1 VTPNLDR
8 DYVQWTLQGEF
19 SNSLI
24 QVTRGRALKVKTA
37 VGAPGTG
44 AVRPPLFSAA
54 ANGHLK
60 VCGDALFVC
69 LCVWLCLEGCFV
81 LRFSVCFVF
90 VEIDRLLEKV
100 MC

>member
-1 VTPNLDR
+1 MDPAGGVFELPHSGHAWQSPEGLDGC
-8 DYVQWTLQGEF
+8 D
-19 SNSLI
+19 
-24 QVTRGRALKVKTA
+24 
-37 VGAPGTG
+37 G

-69 LCVWLCLEGCFV
+69 LCLWLCLEGCFV